1 MTTAKRGDT
10 VQVHYTGS
18 LTDGSVF
25 DSSEG
30 RTPLEF
36 TIGSGQLIAGFDQAV
51 EGLSVGQSIEVLIPA
66 DQAYGPRSDDL
77 IHEISRDALP
87 QDITLEPGMQLEGTT
102 EEGEVAIVTIA
113 EIFDDHITIDENH
126 ALAGQDLNFKI
137 ELVQIL

>member
-10 VQVHYTGS
+10 VQVHYTGT

-30 RTPLEF
+30 RAPLEF

-51 EGLSVGQSIEVLIPA
+51 EGLTVGQSIEVLILA

-77 IHEISRDALP
+77 IHEIGRDALP

-102 EEGEVAIVTIA
+102 EEGDVAIVTIA